1 MDKKK
6 RRIAQVI
13 VVGIIVAMVIPTIIW
28 AMQLSV

>member
-13 VVGIIVAMVIPTIIW
+13 VVGIIVAMVIPTIIF

>member
-6 RRIAQVI
+6 RRIAQIIVI
-13 VVGIIVAMVIPTIIW
+13 TIIVAMIIPTIIW

>member
-13 VVGIIVAMVIPTIIW
+13 VIAIIVTMVATTIFD
-28 AMQLSV
+28 ALQLAV